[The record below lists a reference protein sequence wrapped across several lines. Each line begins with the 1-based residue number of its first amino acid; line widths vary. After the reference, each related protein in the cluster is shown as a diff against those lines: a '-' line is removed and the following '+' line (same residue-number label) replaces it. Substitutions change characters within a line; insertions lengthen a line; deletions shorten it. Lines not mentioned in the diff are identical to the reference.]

1 MIVNVEFLV
10 NEAIENV
17 ITRLHYQVD
26 KTIFFGYKEVI
37 QEQKRQV
44 ERFLLRHC
52 GVEETAFY
60 EVSHKD
66 FESVLRTMRKV
77 LQREYDDNNHVF
89 FDITGGEP
97 LILAAFGVLSGE
109 LHAPMHCYDIDSDT
123 LIELNTGAGHG
134 ISKVAEKQDIK
145 LDLNKFIE
153 MQGGVINYRLNKA
166 LASAEHEDFEE
177 LMPKLWKVSDGNA
190 DIWNAFSDMLK
201 RYSNTEY
208 GLSVELTQKEVSS
221 YLKESRKLD
230 SPEKLSGLLTECERE
245 GLIWQAVY
253 DGDLSFR
260 YLNGFVKECM
270 LNTGSILEL
279 HTYMEEKKNSTDC
292 LVGIHLDWDGYI
304 QRDGREDV
312 LNEVD
317 VLVLHGCVPTFI
329 SCKNGQVDKNALYE
343 LHTVAEKFGGR
354 HAKKVLVATRE
365 LSRTDMQRAKEMK
378 IEVR

>member
-17 ITRLHYQVD
+17 ITSLHYKVD

-52 GVEETAFY
+52 QVAETAFY
-60 EVSHKD
+60 EVSHKE
-66 FESVLRTMRKV
+66 FESVLRTMRNV
-77 LQREYDDNNHVF
+77 LQREYDDINQVF
-89 FDITGGEP
+89 FDLTGGEP

-208 GLSVELTQKEVSS
+208 GLNVELTQKEVSS

-230 SPEKLSGLLTECERE
+230 SPEKLSGLLKECERE
-245 GLIWQAVY
+245 GLIRQLAY

-260 YLNGFVKECM
+260 YLNAFVKESM

-343 LHTVAEKFGGR
+343 LHAVAEKFGGKY
-354 HAKKVLVATRE
+354 AKKVLVATRE
-365 LSRTDMQRAKEMK
+365 LSRTDMQRAKEMN